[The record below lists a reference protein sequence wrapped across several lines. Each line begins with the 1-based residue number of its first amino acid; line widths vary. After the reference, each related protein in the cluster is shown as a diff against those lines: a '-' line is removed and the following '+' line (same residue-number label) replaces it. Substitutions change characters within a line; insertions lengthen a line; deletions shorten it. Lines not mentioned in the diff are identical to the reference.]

1 MTSFTSTALVLS
13 VRDAETNVRAT
24 LLAAYAATAED
35 RDRGTASDI
44 AKAWKRAG
52 ITPNNAAIVGDYA
65 ETAVLCSI
73 PADVLWRAIDRAEDG
88 RFRKPHAYVTQAR
101 ENHGGVKAA
110 RAFLAR
116 ILAVVAD
123 APDGTPLDDV
133 VAGVAKILRE
143 MTVKPRAARPN
154 QGETDTTPETDNTG
168 ETVETDESDETPET
182 VKRDA
187 TADLVSV
194 TRELGAVVARWSR
207 DGLAPSADAVA
218 AFHAM
223 ASQLRALDVKRIE
236 ASRNVS

>member
-1 MTSFTSTALVLS
+1 MTAFTSTALVLS

-35 RDRGTASDI
+35 RERGTASDI
-44 AKAWKRAG
+44 SKAWKRAG

-65 ETAVLCSI
+65 EAAVLCGI

-116 ILAVVAD
+116 ILAAVAD

-143 MTVKPRAARPN
+143 MTAKPRAARPN
-154 QGETDTTPETDNTG
+154 QGESDTTPETDN
-168 ETVETDESDETPET
+168 VDETDESDETPET

-194 TRELGAVVARWSR
+194 TRDLGAVVARWSR

-223 ASQLRALDVKRIE
+223 AAQLRALDVKRIE